1 MIANPPRRVEQTT
14 DLGGESAMVEHA
26 VPTDVVDAG
35 DDLRADVEYLGRHPL
50 VRYACAAAA
59 LSASMFAVTRTIR
72 AQGTRERVAF
82 AAFAIITAGQAAGL
96 VWALPAMKSVIAPDE
111 RPPA

>member
-1 MIANPPRRVEQTT
+1 
-14 DLGGESAMVEHA
+14 MVEHA

-72 AQGTRERVAF
+72 AQEHASAWRLRRS
-82 AAFAIITAGQAAGL
+82 L
-96 VWALPAMKSVIAPDE
+96 SSPLDR
-111 RPPA
+111 RPVSCGRCPP